1 MPVAPA
7 VQELHQVP
15 HSFVLSLLVE
25 LTPLLMAVLYAWRP
39 SERRLALMRPLSLA
53 AIFAALSG
61 VVGGFA
67 FVLKGIGTTSAFTIG
82 TFNAIAVGVSQA
94 LVPAYV
100 GFSCLAAAWL
110 LVALGMRRG
119 ENR

>member
-1 MPVAPA
+1 
-7 VQELHQVP
+7 
-15 HSFVLSLLVE
+15 
-25 LTPLLMAVLYAWRP
+25 
-39 SERRLALMRPLSLA
+39 
-53 AIFAALSG
+53 
-61 VVGGFA
+61 
-67 FVLKGIGTTSAFTIG
+67 
-82 TFNAIAVGVSQA
+82 VSQA